1 LRVTGSAPESRAV
14 QASAWRRST
23 PPCRIELVGE
33 FTEVESGRKTE
44 RPELAKAL
52 ARCKKDKAR
61 S

>member
-1 LRVTGSAPESRAV
+1 MLPGQHRKAGPFRPRLGGAARRRAEL
-14 QASAWRRST
+14 
-23 PPCRIELVGE
+23 ELVGE